1 MPISYLMRVPTFQ
14 PSTQLRVSPA
24 LRFKSRTI
32 QIYGYGHHDLASTWS
47 GAAYQKQALFPKLET
62 LKQTRDSK

>member
-1 MPISYLMRVPTFQ
+1 MPINYLMRVPTFK

-24 LRFKSRTI
+24 LRSKSRTT
-32 QIYGYGHHDLASTWS
+32 QIYGSGHHDLASTWL
-47 GAAYQKQALFPKLET
+47 GAAYQKQALFPKVDT